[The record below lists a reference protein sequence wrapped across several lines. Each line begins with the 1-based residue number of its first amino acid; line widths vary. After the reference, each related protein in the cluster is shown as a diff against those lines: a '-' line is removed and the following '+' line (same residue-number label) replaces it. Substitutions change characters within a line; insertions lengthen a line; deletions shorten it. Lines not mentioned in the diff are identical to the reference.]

1 MIWQLI
7 VNLAKTTAN
16 EFFYGTGQT
25 GIASS
30 IRVQPS
36 DPTRR
41 KRKKLNKQTNKQFY
55 LKGLIINDTF
65 IGWFIKF
72 YYTDGIDIISE
83 QLREDTNCQLKFI
96 KNFWTGFIK
105 WNKDYRYHI
114 VSWNI

>member
-1 MIWQLI
+1 M
-7 VNLAKTTAN
+7 NLAKTTAN

-30 IRVQPS
+30 IRVQ
-36 DPTRR
+36 
-41 KRKKLNKQTNKQFY
+41 TNKQFY

-72 YYTDGIDIISE
+72 SYYTDGIDIISE

-96 KNFWTGFIK
+96 KNFWIGFIK

>member
-1 MIWQLI
+1 M
-7 VNLAKTTAN
+7 NLAKTTAN

-72 YYTDGIDIISE
+72 SYYTDGVDIISE

-96 KNFWTGFIK
+96 KNFWIGFIK